1 MNRAY
6 SVLDVK
12 AVNAETRTIT
22 GWATTPGVDRVGD
35 VVEPLGVQY
44 KNPLPL
50 LWQHDHQQPVGLVEF
65 GKPTAK
71 GVPFTATFAEVTEP
85 VGLFNRIEEAWQS
98 VKAGLVRAVS
108 IGFRDLGSEPIKGS
122 WGTRFLKTEVYELS
136 LVTIPAN
143 AEATITSIKSFD
155 IGAPAAS
162 GKKDFTV
169 VRLGKP
175 AGASATAV
183 KTIPAIPKPEE
194 GQDMNIAEQ
203 IKSFKDAMAQ
213 KQLRQK
219 ELMEGA
225 DGRTLDAAESEE
237 FDTVTDEIT
246 ATEVH
251 IKRLEAMEKSNIAN
265 AKPVVDTSG
274 MQERNRAPAVVKSLK
289 NEEPGIG
296 FAKFALAMYAGKGDP
311 TSAKAFAEHKFGD
324 DVRLQSVMKAAVAA
338 GTTTSPTWAGNLV
351 DYQNLSAEFIEFLR
365 PKTIV
370 GQFGTNGIPS
380 LRRVPFNSRI
390 PGKTAAGRAQWV
402 GEGYRKP
409 VTAAGYDAVT
419 MKWAKIAAISVVTEE
434 LERFSDPA
442 IVQLTRDDLAD
453 AVIERMDEDFVDPLK
468 AAGTGA
474 SESPASITNGVTPI
488 PSTGTDADGIRAD
501 IAALWAVADNTNL
514 PTGSAVYITDAKTA
528 RALSLLRNPLG
539 TREFPGVRV
548 NGVGD
553 LDGTPIIISNY
564 VPSDSSGSLFILAF
578 ASEIYLADDGQVNI
592 DISREATIFLDD
604 AAATSTPTA
613 AQLVSMFQT
622 NQLAVRAERYVR
634 WQKRRPQAVSY
645 LSGVSWS

>member
-50 LWQHDHQQPVGLVEF
+50 LWQHDHQQPVGLVQF

-194 GQDMNIAEQ
+194 GQDMKFAEQ
-203 IKSFKDAMAQ
+203 IKAFKDALEQ
-213 KQLRQK
+213 KSARQT
-219 ELMEGA
+219 ELLESA
-225 DGRTLDAAESEE
+225 EGRTLDAAESEE
-237 FDTVTDEIT
+237 FDTLSDEIT
-246 ATEVH
+246 ATETH
-251 IKRLEAMEKSNIAN
+251 IKRLETMEKSAIAS
-265 AKPVVDTSG
+265 AKPVTDVSG
-274 MQERNRAPAVVKSLK
+274 MRERSSITVKATNPVAKGTAFTRYVIAQCRAKGNLMQAA
-289 NEEPGIG
+289 EI
-296 FAKFALAMYAGKGDP
+296 AKQWSDTPEVEQVL
-311 TSAKAFAEHKFGD
+311 
-324 DVRLQSVMKAAVAA
+324 KAAVAA
-338 GTTTSPTWAGNLV
+338 GTTTDATWAAPLV
-351 DYQNLSAEFIEFLR
+351 PYQQMSNELIELLR
-365 PKTIV
+365 PETIV
-370 GQFGTNGIPS
+370 GKMTQ
-380 LRRVPFNSRI
+380 LRNVPFNVRI
-390 PGKTAAGRAQWV
+390 PGQTQGSTVNWV
-402 GEGYRKP
+402 GETKPKP
-409 VTAAGYDAVT
+409 VSALAFEDITLRFNKIAGIVVISDELARLSTPSAEAIIRGDLVAQIAQFTDDSFINPAYAAVT
-419 MKWAKIAAISVVTEE
+419 DV
-434 LERFSDPA
+434 R
-442 IVQLTRDDLAD
+442 
-453 AVIERMDEDFVDPLK
+453 
-468 AAGTGA
+468 
-474 SESPASITNGVTPI
+474 PASVTNTATVVPA
-488 PSTGTDADGIRAD
+488 SGTDADALRADVRAVYSTFIAANMSTAGAVWVMTSTQAMAIGMMMNPLGQPEFPGIGATGGTLLGLNVIVSETVPGDSNGSIIVLLKQSEILLADEGGVTVDVSREASVQMNSTPDDPATAATVLTSLWANNLLGIRAERM
-501 IAALWAVADNTNL
+501 
-514 PTGSAVYITDAKTA
+514 ITW
-528 RALSLLRNPLG
+528 R
-539 TREFPGVRV
+539 
-548 NGVGD
+548 
-553 LDGTPIIISNY
+553 
-564 VPSDSSGSLFILAF
+564 
-578 ASEIYLADDGQVNI
+578 
-592 DISREATIFLDD
+592 
-604 AAATSTPTA
+604 
-613 AQLVSMFQT
+613 
-622 NQLAVRAERYVR
+622 
-634 WQKRRPQAVSY
+634 KRRPQAVAY
-645 LSGVSWS
+645 ISGANYGGV

>member
-162 GKKDFTV
+162 GKKDFIV

-194 GQDMNIAEQ
+194 GQDMKFAEQ
-203 IKSFKDAMAQ
+203 IKSFKEALAQ
-213 KQLRQK
+213 KSARQV
-219 ELMEGA
+219 ELMEA
-225 DGRTLDAAESEE
+225 AEGRTLDASESEE
-237 FDTVTDEIT
+237 FDTITDEIS

-251 IKRLEAMEKSNIAN
+251 IKRLEGMEKASIAA
-265 AKPVVDTSG
+265 AKPVADVSG
-274 MQERNRAPAVVKSLK
+274 MRERSSITVKATNPVAKGTAFTRYVIAQCRAKGNLMQAA
-289 NEEPGIG
+289 EI
-296 FAKFALAMYAGKGDP
+296 AKQWSDTPEVEQVL
-311 TSAKAFAEHKFGD
+311 
-324 DVRLQSVMKAAVAA
+324 KAAVAA
-338 GTTTSPTWAGNLV
+338 GTTTDATWAAPLV
-351 DYQNLSAEFIEFLR
+351 PYQQMSNELIELLR
-365 PKTIV
+365 PETIV
-370 GQFGTNGIPS
+370 GKMTQ
-380 LRRVPFNSRI
+380 LRNVPFNVRI
-390 PGKTAAGRAQWV
+390 PGQTQGSTVNWV
-402 GEGYRKP
+402 GETKPKP
-409 VTAAGYDAVT
+409 VSALAFEDITLRFNKIAGIVVISDELARLSTPSAEAIIRGDLVAQIAQFTDDSFINPAYAAVT
-419 MKWAKIAAISVVTEE
+419 DV
-434 LERFSDPA
+434 R
-442 IVQLTRDDLAD
+442 
-453 AVIERMDEDFVDPLK
+453 
-468 AAGTGA
+468 
-474 SESPASITNGVTPI
+474 PASVTNTATVVPA
-488 PSTGTDADGIRAD
+488 SGTDADALRADVRAVYSTFIAANMSTAGAVWVMTSTQAMAIGMMMNPLGQPEFPGIGATGGTLLGLNVIVSETVPGDSNGSIIVLLKQSEILLADEGGVTVDVSREASVQMNSTPDDPATAATVLTSLWANNLLGIRAERM
-501 IAALWAVADNTNL
+501 
-514 PTGSAVYITDAKTA
+514 ITW
-528 RALSLLRNPLG
+528 R
-539 TREFPGVRV
+539 
-548 NGVGD
+548 
-553 LDGTPIIISNY
+553 
-564 VPSDSSGSLFILAF
+564 
-578 ASEIYLADDGQVNI
+578 
-592 DISREATIFLDD
+592 
-604 AAATSTPTA
+604 
-613 AQLVSMFQT
+613 
-622 NQLAVRAERYVR
+622 
-634 WQKRRPQAVSY
+634 KRRPQAVAY
-645 LSGVSWS
+645 ISGANYGGV